1 MNSFI
6 KKMNTLPLNHQ
17 SKDFFLHKPFLASLF
32 ETFHATYQSLDL
44 DTISYKKEKNL
55 LRVEKNLKNAP
66 NEIKEW
72 CKNHYLYDL
81 VASYTIKKQEVHI
94 CFSLFSGFENMIQ
107 TYISYIPWILHW
119 FTMAYQFSEKKCLY
133 PVHLFLYLTSFKK
146 VFPDRETVLD
156 EIHVN
161 TAYTWSCKPNNK
173 IIIFRHEEWF
183 KVLIHESFHF
193 FNFEDFNDNHE
204 KQLKKCFPLSVPVYV
219 GEAYGEFWARVLNC
233 FYCAYFID
241 KEFSRKTATLR
252 HFYRFMYIESMFSCY
267 QAVKVLKHNNVRYE
281 DLYSET
287 KESAERRKMYKEN
300 TNVFCYYI
308 LTTVLM
314 SEYPM
319 VMSWCNS
326 HNKQLFNL
334 DIKNSDLFVEFVKKI
349 CKTSNLKHNL
359 TVLGN
364 IQMQDKTLRMTLM
377 DFL

>member
-17 SKDFFLHKPFLASLF
+17 SKEPFLHKPFLTKLF
-32 ETFHATYQSLDL
+32 ETFHTTYQSLDL
-44 DTISYKKEKNL
+44 DTITYKKEKNIITL
-55 LRVEKNLKNAP
+55 EKNLKNAP

-72 CKNHYLYDL
+72 CKTHYLYDL
-81 VASYTIKKQEVHI
+81 IASYTIKKQQVYI
-94 CFSLFSGFENMIQ
+94 CFSLFTGYEDMIE

-119 FTMAYQFSEKKCLY
+119 FSMAYQFSEKKCIY

-146 VFPDRETVLD
+146 VLPERETVLD

-204 KQLKKCFPLSVPVYV
+204 RQLKKCFPLSVPVYV

-233 FYCAYFID
+233 LYCAYFID
-241 KEFSRKTATLR
+241 KELSRKTVTLR
-252 HFYRFMYIESMFSCY
+252 HFYRFMYIELMFSCY
-267 QAVKVLKHNNVRYE
+267 QAVKVLKYNNIRYE
-281 DLYSET
+281 DLYSDT
-287 KESAERRKMYKEN
+287 KESVERRKMYKEK

-308 LTTVLM
+308 VTAVLMNEFSTVL
-314 SEYPM
+314 
-319 VMSWCNS
+319 SWCNS
-326 HNKQLFNL
+326 HNKQLFNM
-334 DIKNSDLFVEFVKKI
+334 DIKNSELFVDFVKKI
-349 CKTSNLKHNL
+349 CKTSNLQHNL
-359 TVLGN
+359 TVLGD
-364 IQMQDKTLRMTLM
+364 IEMHDKTLRMTLM